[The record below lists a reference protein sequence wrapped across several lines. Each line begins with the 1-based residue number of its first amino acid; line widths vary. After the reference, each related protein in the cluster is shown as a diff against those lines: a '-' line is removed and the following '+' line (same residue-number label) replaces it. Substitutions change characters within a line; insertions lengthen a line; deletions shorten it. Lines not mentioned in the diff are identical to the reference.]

1 MLLQLNFTNPNKKIS
16 VMFEKV
22 SVKILFT
29 DEMIATQGILPFSL
43 RNNTTRLQTI
53 HLVAK
58 PIFLPINDMVE
69 LRRQVTS
76 NMIEYEIISRFRVK
90 VVIGYINYSY
100 WLKGSCQLQLT
111 SPPADDLLSRKYT
124 LQKYDEECMMGDIYI
139 NIDI

>member
-1 MLLQLNFTNPNKKIS
+1 MSSVQEAMLSKFLTQSLTASSSVHLNRQFRRRY
-16 VMFEKV
+16 VV
-22 SVKILFT
+22 AVKLHQP
-29 DEMIATQGILPFSL
+29 EQE
-43 RNNTTRLQTI
+43 NQ
-53 HLVAK
+53 
-58 PIFLPINDMVE
+58 
-69 LRRQVTS
+69 QVTS